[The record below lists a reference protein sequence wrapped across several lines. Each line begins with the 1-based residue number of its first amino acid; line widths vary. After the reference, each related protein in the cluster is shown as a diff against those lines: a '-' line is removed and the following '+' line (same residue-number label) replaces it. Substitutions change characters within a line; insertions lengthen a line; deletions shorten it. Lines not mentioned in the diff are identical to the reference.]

1 MRTRPLAKLAAVG
14 LIGALALS
22 GCGSSDKKDD
32 GGGLSGGGGGGGNSG
47 GTYTIAFQGPLSGDN
62 QQLGINEMNGTQL
75 AVDEANAKGDL
86 GFKLKLLKAD
96 DVGDQSKAPSAAA
109 QVIQDSTVV
118 GVIGP
123 AFSGPTK
130 AVAKTYG
137 DKNIGMITAS
147 ATNPDLS
154 QQGFKTFHRIVPA
167 DNVEGLQAANWLSK
181 KAKKVYVIDDLS
193 EYGKGASDVV
203 RGQLKANGT
212 KFVSEGVDAKTDD
225 YGPVAQ
231 AVVQSGAEA
240 MFYGGYDAQAAKLA
254 KALKAANYKGIAM
267 GGNGVKSSV
276 FSQGAGPAG
285 DGWYFSCGCL
295 DATTAPGAKAFT
307 EAYKKAF
314 NVDPSTYS
322 PEAYDATNAMIEAI
336 KAAKAAGGI
345 TRESVAKA
353 INDLDYKGI
362 TTTIKF
368 QPNGELVEQSQV
380 INLFEQKDGKILVI
394 GDMKE
399 QS

>member
-32 GGGLSGGGGGGGNSG
+32 GGGLSGGGGGGNSG
-47 GTYTIAFQGPLSGDN
+47 DTYTIAFQGPLSGDN

-75 AVDEANAKGDL
+75 AIDEANAKGDL

-154 QQGFKTFHRIVPA
+154 QQGFTTFHRIVPA

-285 DGWYFSCGCL
+285 DGWFFSCGCL

-380 INLFEQKDGKILVI
+380 INLFEQKGGKILVI